1 MSVAEFEIR
10 DVLVYGQGKPQTIGI
25 SDNQIAYVGQTQ
37 GAIGTLDGRGKLI
50 ALPAIIDGHTHFRTF
65 GEGHKEDWTHGSKAA
80 IWGGVGTVLDMG
92 NHPAPHAVTT
102 CEAFARKLAAI
113 GQPGINFRLWFMA
126 TTGGI
131 SEFKK
136 LRQDPYLYSYCA
148 GIKLCMETTTGGLI
162 VENVADQLEW
172 CKVAADTDTFIA
184 AHVGVESMIR
194 SNRAKL
200 QQPPTTA
207 SHCIIRDTDV
217 ELEGGRQFLRLLEA
231 SGARGEIK
239 HVSTPELVEAAIKVR
254 QRGVHVSLEI
264 CPHHWVFSQE
274 QLAREDGAF
283 FKMNPPLRTVDQVAA
298 MQRYLADGTID
309 TVGTDHAP
317 HTRAEKLRT
326 RYDEVPSGV
335 PGVQEMLPLLFTL
348 VHEGKLTLEH
358 MIDLTARTPAQLY
371 RLYRKGRIEPGFD
384 ADIVLIDPNVE
395 SAFTEEEIQSKCGWS
410 PYTGKRVYGKPQ
422 DVILAG
428 DSVLYAKS

>member
-10 DVLVYGQGKPQTIGI
+10 DVIVYGQGKPQTIGI
-25 SDNQIAYVGQTQ
+25 DGHEIVSVGETQ
-37 GAIGTLDGRGKLI
+37 GATGIIECHGELI
-50 ALPAIIDGHTHFRTF
+50 AIPALIDPHTHFRTF
-65 GEGHKEDWTHGSKAA
+65 GEDHKEDWAHASRAA
-80 IWGGVGTVLDMG
+80 IYGGVGTVLDMG
-92 NHPAPHAVTT
+92 NHPAPYAVTT
-102 CEAFARKLAAI
+102 CEAFARKLVAI
-113 GQPGINFRLWFMA
+113 KQPGINFRLWFMA
-126 TTGGI
+126 TPGGI
-131 SEFKK
+131 SEFKQ
-136 LRQDPYLYSYCA
+136 LRQDSYLYSYCA
-148 GIKLCMETTTGGLI
+148 GIKLCMEITTGGLI
-162 VENVADQLEW
+162 VENTADQLEW
-172 CKVAADTDTFIA
+172 CKVAADTDTLIA

-239 HVSTPELVEAAIKVR
+239 HVSTPELVGAAIKAR
-254 QRGVHVSLEI
+254 QRGVQVSLEI

-298 MQRYLADGTID
+298 MQRYLADGTIN

-317 HTRAEKLRT
+317 HTRAEKLRCG
-326 RYDEVPSGV
+326 YDEVPSGV

-348 VHEGKLTLEH
+348 VHEGKLTLKH

-371 RLYRKGRIEPGFD
+371 RLDRKGRIEPGFD
-384 ADIVLIDPNVE
+384 ADIVLINPNVE
-395 SAFTEEEIQSKCGWS
+395 SVFTEEEIKSKCGWS
-410 PYTGKRVYGKPQ
+410 PYIGKRVYGKPH